1 MKKLTAILSFL
12 ILTIAVLA
20 AGCGGDKNDP
30 KAVYKAVV
38 KDELV
43 VATEASFAP
52 YEFYGKEPG
61 KMIGFDVDLIRAI
74 AKEIGYKECT
84 IRHMDFDDLIPAV
97 NSDKVDLVIA
107 GLSITEER
115 QRLVLFSRPYYKS
128 GLAFAVRK
136 EITDI
141 KNFDD
146 LKDRTVVV
154 QKDTTG
160 AAYSEKL
167 KTKGAVLKSF
177 ETMEEAFMVLEKKKA
192 DAVICDLPVLQ
203 YFLKNGG
210 SEHAKLVGEHLT
222 SEDYGIV
229 VSKKNQNLIK
239 AVDHALEVLKKNGT
253 YDKIYDSWF
262 GKGVDKK

>member
-1 MKKLTAILSFL
+1 MKKLMAVLGFL
-12 ILTIAVLA
+12 ILVCGVMAT
-20 AGCGGDKNDP
+20 GCGGDKNDP

-52 YEFYGKEPG
+52 FEFYGKEPG

-141 KNFDD
+141 KTFED
-146 LKDRTVVV
+146 LKDRTVAV

-160 AAYSEKL
+160 EAYGEKL
-167 KTKGAVLKSF
+167 KAKGAVLKSF
-177 ETMEEAFMVLEKKKA
+177 ETME
-192 DAVICDLPVLQ
+192 DALWCWRRKRRTQLSAICR
-203 YFLKNGG
+203 FC
-210 SEHAKLVGEHLT
+210 ST
-222 SEDYGIV
+222 S
-229 VSKKNQNLIK
+229 
-239 AVDHALEVLKKNGT
+239 
-253 YDKIYDSWF
+253 
-262 GKGVDKK
+262 

>member
-1 MKKLTAILSFL
+1 MKKLMAVLGFL
-12 ILTIAVLA
+12 ILVCGVMA

-52 YEFYGKEPG
+52 FEFYGKEPG

-141 KNFDD
+141 KTFED
-146 LKDRTVVV
+146 LKD
-154 QKDTTG
+154 
-160 AAYSEKL
+160 
-167 KTKGAVLKSF
+167 KTF

-210 SEHAKLVGEHLT
+210 SEHAKLVEEHLT

-239 AVDHALEVLKKNGT
+239 AVDHALESLKKNGT
-253 YDKIYDSWF
+253 YDKIYDTWF

>member
-1 MKKLTAILSFL
+1 MKKLVAVLGFL
-12 ILTIAVLA
+12 ILALGVMA
-20 AGCGGDKNDP
+20 AGCGGDKKNQN
-30 KAVYKAVV
+30 AVYKAVV
-38 KDELV
+38 KDELTV
-43 VATEASFAP
+43 GTEASFAP
-52 YEFYGKEPG
+52 FEFYDKEPG

-84 IRHMDFDDLIPAV
+84 IKHMDFDDLIPSV

-115 QRLVLFSRPYYKS
+115 QRFVLFSQPYYKS

-141 KNFDD
+141 KAFED
-146 LKDRTVVV
+146 LKDRTIAV

-160 AAYSEKL
+160 AAYGQKL
-167 KTKGAVLKSF
+167 KDKGAILKAF
-177 ETMEEAFMVLEKKKA
+177 ETTEEAFVMLKNKKA
-192 DAVICDLPVLQ
+192 EAVICDLPVLQ

-210 SEHAKLVGEHLT
+210 SEYAKLVGKPLT

-229 VSKKNQNLIK
+229 VSKKNPNLAK
-239 AVDHALEVLKKNGT
+239 AVDQALEALKKNGT
-253 YDKIYDSWF
+253 YDKIYNQWF
-262 GKGVDKK
+262 GKGMEKR